1 MKTQTNYHLLMLT
14 LQIQITVVEKEVRMT
29 TLVHDHENAVVAVVV
44 DQTIGV
50 VDPDR
55 AAEGVIINVLLI
67 VEVVQDLDQGVGVMI
82 EGITDVRGQGVEVQE
97 MVDQGN
103 VVEIGI
109 IIGIGIV
116 IIITVIGMVEDMAL
130 LIITVVA
137 VMIVIMDHL
146 LDPLVQVLDFM
157 VVIIPDLHHIG
168 AEEGAKMK
176 ALLVYLC

>member
-146 LDPLVQVLDFM
+146 LETLVQVLDFM
-157 VVIIPDLHHIG
+157 VRDHHIG